1 MLINLINHFLK
12 IMSKNNIEKIQN
24 YRKKH
29 HLRTLIT
36 IVSLFAVLFSLENSG
51 FHIISGDNALA
62 IDAPSLSN
70 GGSYQI
76 NSDLYLYLYWSTVPD
91 AASYIVFRC
100 PTSNAETANCTTLN
114 PLNNDSIDDGP
125 FAPLTTYYYR
135 VAGVDPNNNSI
146 GPLSNEVAATT
157 LAVINNALSSSFN
170 TITLS
175 GTIKTANAGA
185 TIVEVGFRYW
195 PSLTI
200 PINYTTTTA
209 QVGNSGVPEFTFTGA
224 LTNLTPSTEYR
235 YQAYAL
241 DDQGIYYYG
250 PTPTLLHDVYFRTGA
265 APLSVTNQ
273 EATDI
278 TTSSVTLNGTINSL
292 GDSGV
297 REVGFVYGAT
307 TAYGTTS
314 TISVPA
320 RGYAVGDLSKLLE
333 NLSSGRIYHYNFYA
347 STPDDPKRGVIGVS
361 TYGTDRIFS
370 TISVPTAE
378 SPDTV
383 ITASNTVTTTI
394 AAPSSVSAPKLDF
407 TSLVSGNAVTL
418 PGAMTATIETSL
430 GSLQFSIPNAVTI
443 TAGGAWDGVLN
454 LPTIKANNSVTV
466 VPSAGK
472 EAAVSAVLEVGDDDN
487 ILILDRAARLLIPGQ
502 AGKNAGYYRGSS
514 FSAITTDCTAD
525 DQTIVDAQLGNGA
538 ECKIDVGND
547 MVIWTK
553 HFTSFLSYTQ
563 SDIPRASGC
572 YDCIAPEK
580 LSLLINKGADITNTT
595 TVLLNLSATDN
606 LDSAD
611 QLSMMISNDTNFKD
625 GVWKEYTA
633 TTTWELLPNAGKKE
647 VYAKFKDRWSNTSQ
661 TISTSINLIFPI
673 VNNTNNVVAVIEDLL
688 KNQIVE
694 PLSKTDTM
702 LLADNITDQNSKI
715 IINQITDFAYQPGEK
730 INFTYNFTNDSKK
743 TLYTKVTRQ
752 LINKETGKIVKNSL
766 SFSYIKPNKSFKR
779 NISELLKENLTS
791 GNYEMT
797 ITVYDLI
804 NKKVIDTN
812 SIKIFIEKKQNKF
825 LLGGQNISDGITMDK
840 NFLTEQTGKKLPYN
854 LTYKFNYKNLENKAV
869 TLTVQREL
877 LDNNGKPVD
886 QGTTFKVKVPAA
898 STLKRTFIR
907 PFPKL
912 LPAGE
917 YSLRVRVYDATKKLL
932 KEDQV
937 NVDIVLR

>member
-1 MLINLINHFLK
+1 MK
-12 IMSKNNIEKIQN
+12 TQDSK
-24 YRKKH
+24 KKH
-29 HLRTLIT
+29 HLRTLI
-36 IVSLFAVLFSLENSG
+36 IVVSLFALIFSLEKFG

-62 IDAPSLSN
+62 IEAPSLSN
-70 GGSYQI
+70 GGSFQK

-114 PLNNDSIDDGP
+114 AFTNDNIDDGP
-125 FAPLTTYYYR
+125 LTPLTTYYYR
-135 VAGVDPNNNSI
+135 VAGVDPNSASI
-146 GPLSNEVAATT
+146 GPLSNEIAATT
-157 LAVINNALSSSFN
+157 SAVIQNTLSGSHN
-170 TITLS
+170 TATLS

-195 PSLTI
+195 PSATE

-224 LTNLTPSTEYR
+224 LANLTPSTEYR

-241 DDQGIYYYG
+241 DDQGIYYYA

-278 TTSSVTLNGTINSL
+278 TASSVTLNGTINSL
-292 GDSGV
+292 GDEGV
-297 REVGFVYGAT
+297 EGVGFVYGAT

-347 STPDDPKRGVIGVS
+347 STPDDPKRGVSGVP

-370 TISVPTAE
+370 TISTPTAE
-378 SPDTV
+378 SPSTV

-394 AAPSSVSAPKLDF
+394 AAPSSVSAPKLDL

-553 HFTSFLSYTQ
+553 HFTSFLSYTE
-563 SDIPRASGC
+563 SEAPSTSGGGC

-580 LSLLINKGADITNTT
+580 LSLLINNGSETTNTT
-595 TVLLNLSATDN
+595 TVSLGLSAIDN

-611 QLSMMISNDTNFKD
+611 QLSMMISNEANFKD
-625 GVWKEYTA
+625 GVWIAYA
-633 TTTWELLPNAGKKE
+633 TTTNWELLPGAGKKE
-647 VYAKFKDRWSNTSQ
+647 VYAKFKDRWLNISQ
-661 TISTSINLIFPI
+661 TISASINLIFPI

-825 LLGGQNISDGITMDK
+825 LLGGQNISDGITIDK

-917 YSLRVRVYDATKKLL
+917 YSLRVRVYDANKKLL

-937 NVDIVLR
+937 DVNIVLR